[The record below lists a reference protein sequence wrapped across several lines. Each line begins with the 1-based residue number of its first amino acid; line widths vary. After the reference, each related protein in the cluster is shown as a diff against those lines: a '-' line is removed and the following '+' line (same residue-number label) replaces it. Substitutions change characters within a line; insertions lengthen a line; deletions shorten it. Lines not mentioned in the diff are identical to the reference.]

1 MNDKARRQGA
11 ILKLVRERKISTQEE
26 LVNAL
31 GAAGHEVV
39 QTTVSRDI
47 HELGLTKVRAPD
59 GTLVYAPAGA
69 PDPDRLRGLGP
80 ALRRWALTVGASA
93 NLVVVTTPSG
103 YAAPLAYAI
112 DDAGHPRILGSIAGE
127 NTVMIVAAEGVA
139 GAELRDELRAHLLEG
154 AA

>member
-11 ILKLVRERKISTQEE
+11 ILKLVRKRQISTQEE
-26 LVNAL
+26 LVSAL

-59 GTLVYAPAGA
+59 GTLVYAPADA

-80 ALRRWALTVGASA
+80 ALRRWALTVEANSSRRSA
-93 NLVVVTTPSG
+93 TMTSSAP
-103 YAAPLAYAI
+103 AAR
-112 DDAGHPRILGSIAGE
+112 PRATAGE
-127 NTVMIVAAEGVA
+127 ISTCWPTSTSTATTSSKP
-139 GAELRDELRAHLLEG
+139 
-154 AA
+154 